1 MRLRLR
7 RLLATLALGLAT
19 AAAGAP
25 LPADWS
31 VQGRGEMRWFGLHIY
46 DASLW
51 APGGKWRGNAPY
63 ALELRYARD
72 IEGRRLVETSID
84 EMRRLGSLDEARHA
98 AWRAALERVFPDV
111 RSGDTI
117 LGLHRPAQGAEFYH
131 QGRLT
136 GRLDDPELAQA
147 FFAIWLD
154 PRTREP
160 GLRARLLGEG

>member
-1 MRLRLR
+1 MKHRLRQ
-7 RLLATLALGLAT
+7 LLAACVLGLACS
-19 AAAGAP
+19 GAWAV
-25 LPADWS
+25 LPADWG
-31 VQGRGEMRWFGLHIY
+31 VQGRGEMRWFGLRIY

-51 APGGKWRGNAPY
+51 APGGRWREDAPY

-72 IEGRRLVETSID
+72 IEGRRLVDSSLD
-84 EMRRLGSLDEARHA
+84 EMRRLGGMDEALAPR
-98 AWRAALERVFPDV
+98 WRGELERVFPDV

-117 LGLHRPAQGAEFYH
+117 IGLHRPAQGAEFYH

-136 GRLDDPELAQA
+136 GRIDDPLLARA

-160 GLRARLLGEG
+160 GLRARLLGAG